1 MNIIIS
7 DYAKQQ
13 LRLIF
18 IYHSEVASPS
28 VAKKIINEIVNSFQV
43 LEKFP
48 EAGQADEFMKHHGK
62 DYRRLVSGNYKIIYR
77 IHENEIHISDVF
89 DSRQDPLKQN
99 P

>member
-18 IYHSEVASPS
+18 TYHSEVASRA
-28 VAKKIINEIVNSFQV
+28 VAIKIINEIANSFQV
-43 LEKFP
+43 LEQFP
-48 EAGQADEFMKHHGK
+48 EAGQADEFMKQHGK

-77 IHENEIHISDVF
+77 IHKNEIHISDVF
-89 DSRQDPLKQN
+89 DSRQNPDKQN

>member
-1 MNIIIS
+1 MKIVVS
-7 DYAKQQ
+7 DYANKQ

-18 IYHSEVASPS
+18 TYHLEVASHT
-28 VAKKIINEIVNSFQV
+28 VAKKIINEIANSFQV

-62 DYRRLVSGNYKIIYR
+62 EYRRLVSGNYKIIYR

-89 DSRQDPLKQN
+89 DSRQDSLKQN
-99 P
+99 A